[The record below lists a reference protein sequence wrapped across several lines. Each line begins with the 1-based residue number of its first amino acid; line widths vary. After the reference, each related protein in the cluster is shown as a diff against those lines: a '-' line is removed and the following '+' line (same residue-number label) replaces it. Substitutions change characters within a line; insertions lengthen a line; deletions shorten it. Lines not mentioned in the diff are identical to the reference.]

1 MNQDNFL
8 QLTGEAIPLKG
19 IKKIAARRMVEAWQ
33 APAFHLSIDV
43 EMQYALARAKAG
55 VGTTVT
61 DVILLATRDALLE
74 VPQMNAHY
82 KEEVITVYKEI
93 NIGVAVATE
102 AGLMVPVVH
111 NAHLRDIQS
120 IAESRQQIVAK
131 ARTGKLGMSDIDGA
145 TFTISN
151 LGMLG
156 IDRFDAIIN
165 PPQIGILAIG
175 STKKVPVVK
184 DSGIAIAMQAT
195 FTITCDHRA
204 VDGATG
210 AKFLS
215 AIKREIEDSAEI
227 SK

>member
-1 MNQDNFL
+1 M
-8 QLTGEAIPLKG
+8 PLKG
-19 IKKIAARRMVEAWQ
+19 IKKVAARRMVEAWQ
-33 APAFHLSIDV
+33 APVFHLSVDV
-43 EMQYALARAKAG
+43 DMQHALVRAKAG
-55 VGTTVT
+55 IGTTVT

-82 KEEVITVYKEI
+82 KDEVITTFKEI
-93 NIGVAVATE
+93 NIGLAVATE

-111 NAHLRDIQS
+111 NAHGRDIQS
-120 IAESRQQIVAK
+120 IAESRQEIVAK

-175 STKKVPVVK
+175 SSKQVPIVK
-184 DSGIAIAMQAT
+184 NLEFAIAIQAT
-195 FTITCDHRA
+195 LTLTCDHRA

-215 AIKREIEDSAEI
+215 VLKREIEAATEK